1 MPRYYTY
8 FSHSLTPLSL
18 LSLTQFS
25 HSLPPSPPP
34 SIPLLLP
41 SPLLLIFSPSPLLSP
56 LNSSPFSLSLLVKFE
71 IRKCRN
77 HPAKLEDSMKFG
89 ILVHF

>member
-1 MPRYYTY
+1 MTCDVIAYDILHFCDVIGCVIITCEV
-8 FSHSLTPLSL
+8 TMCDAI
-18 LSLTQFS
+18 TCDV
-25 HSLPPSPPP
+25 
-34 SIPLLLP
+34 I
-41 SPLLLIFSPSPLLSP
+41 I
-56 LNSSPFSLSLLVKFE
+56 VKFE